1 MDFAHAL
8 YELSTLVA
16 ERVSAVDNE
25 EAVKMA
31 LVMPFIQLLGYDV
44 FNPKEVVPEFV
55 CDIGIKK
62 GERIDYAIMADGCPS
77 LLVECKNV
85 CQDLDLH
92 INQLYRYYTTSN
104 ARIAILTNGVIYKFF
119 ADTERINIMDMTPF
133 YEVDITKI
141 NDYDVSQ
148 LLKFHKRYFNS
159 DYVCDSIIGV
169 RYVRNQIN
177 KLSSAIVLSGQKN
190 ESNIKLKEK
199 EIDELRN
206 VVATKDKEIISL
218 KNRVLQFEEAKRA
231 EEERKRQELLAKEQ
245 REKELQDDDILELV
259 DYLNM
264 PVPPT
269 WNSFNLQKRRE
280 YYKNREKWTG
290 SPRDFL
296 CTSEVACE
304 FYGYNRGESG
314 TRIGKYVANNIR
326 LTQLFVQT
334 GAKKRF
340 GEYGSALAWIRKTK
354 LASIK
359 VTPHKNKG
367 RNR

>member
-1 MDFAHAL
+1 MDFIHAL
-8 YELSTLVA
+8 RKLSTLVA
-16 ERVSAVDNE
+16 ERATAVDNE

-44 FNPKEVVPEFV
+44 FDPKEVIPEFV
-55 CDIGIKK
+55 CDVGIKK
-62 GERIDYAIMADGCPS
+62 GERIDYAIMTDGHPS
-77 LLVECKNV
+77 LLIECKNV

-92 INQLYRYYTTSN
+92 INQLFRYYATSK

-133 YEVDITKI
+133 YEVDITQI

-148 LLKFHKRYFNS
+148 LLKFHKQYFNS
-159 DYVCDSIIGV
+159 DYICESIIGV
-169 RYVRNQIN
+169 RYVKNQIN
-177 KLSSAIVLSGQKN
+177 KLSSAIVLSGQKT
-190 ESNIKLKEK
+190 ESNIKQKEK
-199 EIDELRN
+199 EIEELRN
-206 VVATKDKEIISL
+206 VIATKDKEISSL
-218 KNRVLQFEEAKRA
+218 KQKVLQFEEARRA
-231 EEERKRQELLAKEQ
+231 EEELKRQELLAKEQ
-245 REKELQDDDILELV
+245 REKELQDDDILRLI

-304 FYGYNRGESG
+304 LYGYNRGESG

-354 LASIK
+354 LASTKIT
-359 VTPHKNKG
+359 TPKY
-367 RNR
+367 RVR